1 MPLSTNKSLRKNAY
15 KKEVGPISSTSI
27 VFLFCKEFFSNV
39 LALFDFGPLLRNG
52 QLVS

>member
-15 KKEVGPISSTSI
+15 KKEVGQLVRSLI
-27 VFLFCKEFFSNV
+27 FYYLAKEFFSDF
-39 LALFDFGPLLRNG
+39 LALFDFGPLLRDS